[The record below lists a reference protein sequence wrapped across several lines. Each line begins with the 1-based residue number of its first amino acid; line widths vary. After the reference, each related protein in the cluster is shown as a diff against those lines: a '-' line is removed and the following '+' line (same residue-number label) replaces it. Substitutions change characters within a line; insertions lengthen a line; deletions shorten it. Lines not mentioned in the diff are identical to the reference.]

1 MITCTKQLRHLLTAL
16 VLTLS
21 ALMPE
26 NAAAEKLLGLMCG
39 KVYLSGGDV
48 VELNDSDR
56 IAMPVKKKQLCLVEN
71 AYSSRQK
78 VSQRI
83 SPETVDSIVLWNATS
98 PGHTHTL
105 RYIPEFGWCWQ
116 LEKAT
121 GIAVYAFSPKGYHIS
136 GNGGMW
142 TRGKS
147 IMIVD
152 RNGTLHRFLTIRK
165 TRMTNSDSRLPIW
178 SRMTPFSSVKS
189 YRPDTD
195 ATRLL
200 ECWDCTIPQYYEYTR
215 QYIPITLNI
224 SYYEI

>member
-48 VELNDSDR
+48 VELNDSYR

-98 PGHTHTL
+98 PAHTHTL

-152 RNGTLHRFLTIRK
+152 RNGTLHRFSDHSKNANDKFRQQVADMVKDDPVLVSKIVSSRYRRDK
-165 TRMTNSDSRLPIW
+165 TLRMLGLYNPAIL
-178 SRMTPFSSVKS
+178 
-189 YRPDTD
+189 
-195 ATRLL
+195 
-200 ECWDCTIPQYYEYTR
+200 
-215 QYIPITLNI
+215 
-224 SYYEI
+224 

>member
-56 IAMPVKKKQLCLVEN
+56 IAMPVKKKQLCLVVN

-98 PGHTHTL
+98 P
-105 RYIPEFGWCWQ
+105 RP
-116 LEKAT
+116 T
-121 GIAVYAFSPKGYHIS
+121 G
-136 GNGGMW
+136 
-142 TRGKS
+142 
-147 IMIVD
+147 
-152 RNGTLHRFLTIRK
+152 
-165 TRMTNSDSRLPIW
+165 
-178 SRMTPFSSVKS
+178 
-189 YRPDTD
+189 
-195 ATRLL
+195 
-200 ECWDCTIPQYYEYTR
+200 
-215 QYIPITLNI
+215 
-224 SYYEI
+224 